1 MTLKTLQGFQ
11 ASYGKGRGLQFL
23 AHMSVSSCDQSISV
37 VHRHR
42 SSSVVVR
49 RESSEI
55 PS

>member
-1 MTLKTLQGFQ
+1 MTLKTLQGLE

-23 AHMSVSSCDQSISV
+23 AHMSVSNCDQSIYV
-37 VHRHR
+37 VRRHR

-49 RESSEI
+49 RESPEI